1 MLNLR
6 NYHLHVASDWLHVY
20 AGQDRAFRVFSAIQ
34 DQQSR
39 EMSQGKL
46 ASKAKR
52 MRVTQEDLKLPRVI
66 AMDACQVS
74 QSGMPIPEF
83 QKPSQLLAAAA
94 LAAAVA
100 VVATAAGLC
109 FRSFHHD
116 PPAIAVCAALK
127 LPMW

>member
-1 MLNLR
+1 M
-6 NYHLHVASDWLHVY
+6 HVC

-74 QSGMPIPEF
+74 LSGMLVRDF
-83 QKPSQLLAAAA
+83 KKPSQLHSFVNICMLPAAAHVRPH
-94 LAAAVA
+94 LSS
-100 VVATAAGLC
+100 G
-109 FRSFHHD
+109 
-116 PPAIAVCAALK
+116 
-127 LPMW
+127 